1 MDFFRGIVSA
11 ILILAIVLACVY
23 AVYVFLDAWA
33 STGPGCPGDPT
44 WLGKCSEVE
53 G

>member
-11 ILILAIVLACVY
+11 VLILAIIVTCVY
-23 AVYVFLDAWA
+23 AVYIFLDAWA